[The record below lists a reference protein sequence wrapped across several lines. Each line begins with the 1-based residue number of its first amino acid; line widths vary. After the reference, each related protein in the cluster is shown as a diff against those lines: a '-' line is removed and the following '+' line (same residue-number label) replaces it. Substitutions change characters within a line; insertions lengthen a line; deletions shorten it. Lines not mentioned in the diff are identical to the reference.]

1 MRISA
6 SDIKMESARS
16 YHAYMESSTSTVVM
30 VGTKGLL
37 SDSQKDGDMEN
48 NILVGEELKQKND
61 GESSFEEKMKNL
73 KEKLDEMSSN
83 SKLGRLKKI
92 KEKRDSL
99 STVRESCLQYLI
111 KIFWGEQDK
120 WSPIP
125 YDALQPVT
133 GQKLLETVYCQTET
147 YFEESEQTS
156 FHASGMVQTADG
168 RQIPLQLN
176 VGMSRSF
183 SAYYQ
188 ENFAFVQERMRDPLV
203 INLDGN
209 VAKLSDQ
216 TFFFDLDGDG
226 EKEEISRLEKGSGY
240 LALDKNG
247 DGVINDGSELFG
259 TKSGDG
265 FRDLA
270 AYDSDGNGWIDE
282 NDEIWEKLL
291 IWTRDED
298 GKEICH
304 KLSEKGVGAIYTG
317 NVNTDFSLNGA
328 DNAANGRIRRTGLF
342 LYENGMAGTVQ
353 HVDVAERENGVGH
366 FEAAR

>member
-120 WSPIP
+120 W
-125 YDALQPVT
+125 
-133 GQKLLETVYCQTET
+133 
-147 YFEESEQTS
+147 
-156 FHASGMVQTADG
+156 
-168 RQIPLQLN
+168 
-176 VGMSRSF
+176 
-183 SAYYQ
+183 
-188 ENFAFVQERMRDPLV
+188 
-203 INLDGN
+203 
-209 VAKLSDQ
+209 LS
-216 TFFFDLDGDG
+216 
-226 EKEEISRLEKGSGY
+226 
-240 LALDKNG
+240 
-247 DGVINDGSELFG
+247 
-259 TKSGDG
+259 
-265 FRDLA
+265 
-270 AYDSDGNGWIDE
+270 
-282 NDEIWEKLL
+282 L
-291 IWTRDED
+291 IH
-298 GKEICH
+298 I
-304 KLSEKGVGAIYTG
+304 
-317 NVNTDFSLNGA
+317 
-328 DNAANGRIRRTGLF
+328 
-342 LYENGMAGTVQ
+342 
-353 HVDVAERENGVGH
+353 
-366 FEAAR
+366 

>member
-147 YFEESEQTS
+147 YFEES
-156 FHASGMVQTADG
+156 D
-168 RQIPLQLN
+168 
-176 VGMSRSF
+176 
-183 SAYYQ
+183 
-188 ENFAFVQERMRDPLV
+188 
-203 INLDGN
+203 
-209 VAKLSDQ
+209 
-216 TFFFDLDGDG
+216 
-226 EKEEISRLEKGSGY
+226 

-298 GKEICH
+298 GKEICY